1 MVFTGAF
8 GKNLDIL
15 KRTMDVSVMRRQV
28 IADNIANADTPN
40 FKRSTVTFESEL
52 ARALAS
58 EGSAGGFTPLMTDPR
73 HIVFEQPVD
82 YRTVEPHRVWDYL
95 TTAKNNGNNVDIEVE
110 TMSLLENQML
120 YETMASVLVSE
131 YARVNM
137 VLK

>member
-15 KRTMDVSVMRRQV
+15 GRTMDVSVQRRQV
-28 IADNIANADTPN
+28 ISDNIANADTPN
-40 FKRSTVTFESEL
+40 FKRSTITFESEL

-58 EGSAGGFTPLMTDPR
+58 EGPGSGFTPLLTDSR
-73 HIVFEQPVD
+73 HMAFEEPVD
-82 YRTVEPHRVWDYL
+82 YRSVQPRRVWDYL
-95 TTAKNNGNNVDIEVE
+95 STAKNSGNNVDIEVE
-110 TMSLLENQML
+110 TMALLQNQML

-131 YARVNM
+131 YGRVNM